1 MAAPHRIDVH
11 HHVTPPS
18 LVAEKMRAG
27 AGGGPTYAWT
37 IDKTLADMERGG
49 VRAAIIS
56 LPHPIAVWPDQKNTR
71 GLTREWNDYVATLGR
86 DYPGRFG
93 QFAMLPILDIEGSLR
108 EIEYALDVLKAD
120 GINLMTN
127 IGDKWLGDPYYDPI
141 FEELNRRKAVVY
153 THPDAPDCTR
163 GVLPGIRDSVIEFG
177 TDTTRAITRLLFSG
191 AAARFKDI
199 KWIFSHAGGTAP
211 FLAERLVRYA
221 QTEKGMAERVPD
233 GVLAYLARFHYDT
246 AQAAHPWALA
256 SLTRLVAVAQILFGT
271 DFPWRTAEETAKG
284 LRAFGFSDQDLR
296 AIDCANA
303 ECLLPRWGAQR

>member
-27 AGGGPTYAWT
+27 AGGGPTYAWS
-37 IDKTLADMERGG
+37 IGKTLDDMEKGG

-56 LPHPIAVWPDQKNTR
+56 LPHPIGVWPDQKNTR
-71 GLTREWNDYVATLGR
+71 GLTREWNDYVARLAQ
-86 DYPGRFG
+86 DHPGRFG
-93 QFAMLPILDIEGSLR
+93 QFAMLPILDIDGALR
-108 EIEYALDVLKAD
+108 EIEYAYDVLKAD

-141 FEELNRRKAVVY
+141 FAELDRRKAVIY

-191 AAARFKDI
+191 AAMRFGNI
-199 KWIFSHAGGTAP
+199 RWIFSHAGGTAP
-211 FLAERLVRYA
+211 FLAERLIRYA
-221 QTEKGMAERVPD
+221 ETEKGMKERVPD
-233 GVLAYLARFHYDT
+233 GVVAYLRRFYYDT

-256 SLTRLVAVAQILFGT
+256 SLTRLVEISQIVFGT
-271 DFPWRTAEETAKG
+271 DFPWRTAAETAKG
-284 LRAFGFSDQDLR
+284 LREFGFSESELN
-296 AIDCANA
+296 AIECGNA
-303 ECLLPRWGAQR
+303 AGLLPRWQG

>member
-18 LVAEKMRAG
+18 LLGEKIRAG

-37 IDKTLADMERGG
+37 IDKTLADMEAGG
-49 VRAAIIS
+49 VRTTIIS
-56 LPHPIAVWPDQKNTR
+56 LPHPVAVWPDPKNTR
-71 GLTREWNDYVATLGR
+71 GLTREWNEYVAGLAR

-93 QFAMLPILDIEGSLR
+93 QFAVLPILDIEGSLI

-141 FEELNRRKAVVY
+141 FAELNRRKAVVY

-163 GVLPGIRDSVIEFG
+163 GVLPGLRDSVIEFG
-177 TDTTRAITRLLFSG
+177 TDTTRAIARLLFSG
-191 AAARFKDI
+191 AAARYPEI
-199 KWIFSHAGGTAP
+199 SWIFSHAGGTAP
-211 FLAERLVRYA
+211 FLTERLIRFA
-221 QTEKGMAERVPD
+221 ATEKGMAAQVPA
-233 GVLAYLARFHYDT
+233 GVLHYLQRFYYDT

-256 SLTRLVAVAQILFGT
+256 SLMRLVAVSQVVFGT
-271 DFPWRTAEETAKG
+271 DFPWRTAAETAQG
-284 LRAFGFSDQDLR
+284 LKDFGFSAADLR
-296 AIDCANA
+296 AIDCGNA
-303 ECLLPRWGAQR
+303 ERLLPRWAR